1 MEQCLCDAVFKSKGA
16 RLVVGARRT
25 TSLGQ
30 SAADLPLAERAGHY
44 RELALDALWLAERA
58 RETSSSTGYFKI
70 ACGWQALALE
80 LELSLDDA
88 VQVQANSDGNRADQ
102 ILELGH

>member
-1 MEQCLCDAVFKSKGA
+1 M
-16 RLVVGARRT
+16 VGAKKDDF
-25 TSLGQ
+25 LAQ

-88 VQVQANSDGNRADQ
+88 VQVQANPDSNRADQ
-102 ILELGH
+102 ILEIGH